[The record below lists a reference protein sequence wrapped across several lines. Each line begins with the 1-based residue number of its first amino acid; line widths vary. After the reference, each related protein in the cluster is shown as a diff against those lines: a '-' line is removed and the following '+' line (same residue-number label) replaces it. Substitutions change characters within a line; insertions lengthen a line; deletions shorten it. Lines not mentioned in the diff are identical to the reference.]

1 MNSFL
6 ETICIL
12 DGIPRNVSWH
22 QQRIANTFRYCMPHA
37 DPFQLETKLTLFD
50 LPREGKI
57 KCSIQYFTEITDVT
71 FSVYAPKPVT
81 SLKLI
86 EVPRGFE
93 YRFKLTDRHSID
105 TLFSKKGNADDIL
118 MTRNGWILDTSIAN
132 IAFRKKDR
140 WYTPANPLLA
150 GTTWKRLMEE
160 GILIPRP
167 IHQSDI
173 PGFDAF
179 KIFNAMNDWREAE
192 EGSIDGIS

>member
-12 DGIPRNVSWH
+12 DGIPRNLSWH
-22 QQRIANTFRYCMPHA
+22 QQRIENTFRYCMPHA
-37 DPFQLETKLTLFD
+37 DPFQLESKLTLFD
-50 LPREGKI
+50 LPQEGKI

-71 FSVYAPKPVT
+71 FSVYPPKPVP

-86 EVPRGFE
+86 EIPHGFE
-93 YRFKLTDRHSID
+93 YRFKLTDRHIID

-150 GTTWKRLMEE
+150 GTTWKRLIQEE
-160 GILIPRP
+160 VLIPRT

-173 PGFDAF
+173 NQFEAF
-179 KIFNAMNDWREAE
+179 KIFNAMNAWNETE
-192 EGSIDGIS
+192 EMECSGIS